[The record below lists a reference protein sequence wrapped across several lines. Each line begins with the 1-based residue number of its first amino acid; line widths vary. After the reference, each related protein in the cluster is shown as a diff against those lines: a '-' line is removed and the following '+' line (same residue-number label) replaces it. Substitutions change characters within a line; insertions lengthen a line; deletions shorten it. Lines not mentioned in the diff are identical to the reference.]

1 MNTKTMRLPPRR
13 VLTQTKRKHRDDLDA
28 PKLSSF
34 TKLPKP
40 ITSQPGFHKAAKPDS
55 SNQLLAG
62 YLAHEYLTKATLFGQ
77 PFDPAQAQAVPEPS
91 PEKKEEA
98 EPSRGAELEEDK
110 YQSCY
115 SFPLPSLCY
124 HRPSHVPSTL
134 SSPST
139 QHVFRRQSIPIA
151 AINTSHHIPVFS
163 RLDLQLEFYGE
174 PLYLLGRLPLSIG
187 NKC

>member
-1 MNTKTMRLPPRR
+1 MRLPPRR
-13 VLTQTKRKHRDDLDA
+13 VLTQTKRKHRDDLDD

-40 ITSQPGFHKAAKPDS
+40 ITSQPGFNKAAKPDS

-62 YLAHEYLTKATLFGQ
+62 YMAHEYLTKATLFGQ
-77 PFDPAQAQAVPEPS
+77 PFDPAQAQAVPEPSKPS

-115 SFPLPSLCY
+115 SFPLPS
-124 HRPSHVPSTL
+124 HVPSTL

-139 QHVFRRQSIPIA
+139 QHVFRRQSIPVA
-151 AINTSHHIPVFS
+151 AINTSRSRLGRSFS

-174 PLYLLGRLPLSIG
+174 PLYLLSWLPLSIG

>member
-13 VLTQTKRKHRDDLDA
+13 VLTQTKRKHRDDLDD

-62 YLAHEYLTKATLFGQ
+62 YMAHEYLTKATLFGQ
-77 PFDPAQAQAVPEPS
+77 PFDPAQAQAQAVPEPSKPS

-98 EPSRGAELEEDK
+98 EPSRGAEQEEDK
-110 YQSCY
+110 YQRY
-115 SFPLPSLCY
+115 VEVASLIK
-124 HRPSHVPSTL
+124 TDG
-134 SSPST
+134 
-139 QHVFRRQSIPIA
+139 A
-151 AINTSHHIPVFS
+151 HIPGIVNPTQLARF
-163 RLDLQLEFYGE
+163 LQM
-174 PLYLLGRLPLSIG
+174 
-187 NKC
+187 

>member
-1 MNTKTMRLPPRR
+1 MRLPPRR

-40 ITSQPGFHKAAKPDS
+40 ITSQPGFNKAAKPDS

-62 YLAHEYLTKATLFGQ
+62 YMAHEYLTKATLFGQ

-91 PEKKEEA
+91 KPSPEKKEEA

-110 YQSCY
+110 YQRY
-115 SFPLPSLCY
+115 VEVASLIK
-124 HRPSHVPSTL
+124 TDG
-134 SSPST
+134 
-139 QHVFRRQSIPIA
+139 A
-151 AINTSHHIPVFS
+151 HIPGIVNPTQLVRF
-163 RLDLQLEFYGE
+163 LQM
-174 PLYLLGRLPLSIG
+174 
-187 NKC
+187 

>member
-1 MNTKTMRLPPRR
+1 MRLPPRR

-110 YQSCY
+110 YQS
-115 SFPLPSLCY
+115 
-124 HRPSHVPSTL
+124 TL